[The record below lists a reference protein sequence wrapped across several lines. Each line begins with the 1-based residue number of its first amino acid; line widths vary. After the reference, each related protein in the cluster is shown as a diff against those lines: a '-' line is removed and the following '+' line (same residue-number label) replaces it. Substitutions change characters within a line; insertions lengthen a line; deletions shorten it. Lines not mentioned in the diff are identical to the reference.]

1 MNVRKTIGGVVA
13 FEENVEQ
20 VLVGADGKRKQLF
33 KENAL
38 GRYLLRLFREIWADP
53 IQDGQVKPGLGYRLA
68 AYGLRLQ
75 FLTGTWGFSRNISNG
90 VTDAGRA
97 AVASRIN
104 GSGAAAAFTAIGQGT
119 GTTAFSVADTTLVTE
134 VKADG
139 TGASGVHALA
149 TASVTV
155 SRVTTT
161 VTNDTAQLVGTIS
174 ETATIAVTESG
185 VFNADT
191 NGTLLCRQTFSAV
204 NVVSGDSLQFTW
216 KVKAA

>member
-1 MNVRKTIGGVVA
+1 MDKAVQLVHAGLIPIDANVRMRHLDRYGHVKPI
-13 FEENVEQ
+13 FQ
-20 VLVGADGKRKQLF
+20 
-33 KENAL
+33 ENAL
-38 GRYLLRLFREIWADP
+38 CISLIKSGRLSPLWINRWYSSLLAPF
-53 IQDGQVKPGLGYRLA
+53 LGYWA
-68 AYGLRLQ
+68 TEKDG
-75 FLTGTWGFSRNISNG
+75 RNA

-104 GSGAAAAFTAIGQGT
+104 GSGGAAAFTSIGQGT
-119 GTTAFSVADTTLVTE
+119 GTTAAAAGDTALQTG

-139 TGASGVHALA
+139 TADGGVHALA

-161 VTNDTAQLVGTIS
+161 VTNDTAQLVGTVS

-191 NGTLLCRQTFSAV
+191 SGTLLCRQTFSAV

-216 KVKAA
+216 KIKAA